1 MGEEEPAYTF
11 ELGSSLA
18 AVWML
23 VSLVLFVAA
32 AAGTG
37 LLYALLRQSPFE
49 SARSLLLWPVAFLAV
64 LPAHELIHAAFV
76 RLFEMSSSS
85 GISAVTPSKEKR
97 LVPR

>member
-37 LLYALLRQSPFE
+37 HPQHDSLKISLRRLGGRAVWPPHIA
-49 SARSLLLWPVAFLAV
+49 ARSGVATNHFPPTPWP
-64 LPAHELIHAAFV
+64 
-76 RLFEMSSSS
+76 
-85 GISAVTPSKEKR
+85 
-97 LVPR
+97 